1 MEGQKTY
8 HKLSD
13 YIAHCIYFNW
23 WGKKTPNDQVMILA
37 IQKSWI
43 IWMFAYSCFGVGC
56 QQLLGPQICFFH
68 CLSLPPPIPRLL
80 PYSGVGGGGGRV
92 NCGGWWASHTE
103 TPHWFPIMKFSK
115 KNDIILLQNQSSDLS
130 HSIRVLAG
138 IGIDFVDSGT
148 ELLIGGVRSG
158 WGGKEMERVREANWL
173 RFGDNGDL
181 QWPLAKHQ
189 LQVLS
194 HKLSVLSTCSR
205 GKTRWRTSEER
216 RGSCL

>member
-1 MEGQKTY
+1 
-8 HKLSD
+8 
-13 YIAHCIYFNW
+13 
-23 WGKKTPNDQVMILA
+23 MILA
-37 IQKSWI
+37 CSKVLNNLNVCI
-43 IWMFAYSCFGVGC
+43 
-56 QQLLGPQICFFH
+56 LLFWCWVPTIAWSLNSFLH
-68 CLSLPPPIPRLL
+68 CLSLPPPPPLRPNCCLIL
-80 PYSGVGGGGGRV
+80 GWEVGGRRV

-148 ELLIGGVRSG
+148 ELLIGGLRSS
-158 WGGKEMERVREANWL
+158 WGGKEMERVTEANWL

-181 QWPLAKHQ
+181 QWPLAEYQ

-194 HKLSVLSTCSR
+194 HKLSELSTCRR
-205 GKTRWRTSEER
+205 GKIRWRTREER